1 MQRTVS
7 VSPATLPE
15 ALFRFKVG
23 EVSSGT
29 WSKRQ
34 VVGCYLGDAARWI
47 EARPSRLSKRGAHG

>member
-7 VSPATLPE
+7 VSPDGLPRW
-15 ALFRFKVG
+15 LSRLKLV
-23 EVSSGT
+23 EVSGGT

-47 EARPSRLSKRGAHG
+47 EARPTRLSKRGAHA

>member
-15 ALFRFKVG
+15 ALYRFKAG
-23 EVSSGT
+23 EVSGGT
-29 WSKRQ
+29 WSKLQ

-47 EARPSRLSKRGAHG
+47 EARPSRRSKKGAHA